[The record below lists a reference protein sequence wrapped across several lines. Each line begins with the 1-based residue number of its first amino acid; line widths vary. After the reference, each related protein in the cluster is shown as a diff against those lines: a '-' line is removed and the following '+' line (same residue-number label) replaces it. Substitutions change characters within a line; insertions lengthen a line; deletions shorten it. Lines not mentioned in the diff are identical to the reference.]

1 MGYVTREEIECKSC
15 GRIIRKKELQYDSPK
30 GRICLDC
37 YKGKQLRQTAPLKE
51 TRAPAR
57 MPETIE
63 GEKLL
68 GCIRATGPRG
78 REVLVFTPNSLFVAR
93 LSTRGIFGVNR
104 GEDAIGIAML
114 FIDMLWDSHTRRKSE
129 ERLMANLEE
138 LLKADKSKFVIPTS
152 EIREV
157 ELKKRPSVHL
167 LCDLKIITYGK
178 HEWCVEGLIPE
189 KKDVKLEDYENML
202 RPVFGDKLSVK
213 K

>member
-1 MGYVTREEIECKSC
+1 MGHVTKEEIECKSC
-15 GRIIRKKELQYDSPK
+15 GRNIHKNELQYDSPK

-37 YKGKQLRQTAPLKE
+37 YKGKQPRQTAPPKE

-68 GCIRATGPRG
+68 GCFRATGPRG
-78 REVLVFTPNSLFVAR
+78 REVLVFTPNRVFVAR
-93 LSTRGIFGVNR
+93 FPEGGRGAR
-104 GEDAIGIAML
+104 DAFGIAL
-114 FIDMLWDSHTRRKSE
+114 AVIDTLWASHTRRKSE

-138 LLKADKSKFVIPTS
+138 FLKADKSKFFISTS

-189 KKDVKLEDYENML
+189 KKDVKIEDYENML
-202 RPVFGDKLSVK
+202 RPIFGDKLSVK